1 MPRELTDQVT
11 GLLVK
16 WRSGDPD
23 ALDRLTQLVYDELK
37 RIAQRAFRSEAPG
50 HTLQPTALV
59 NEAFEKLVGADVEWQ
74 DRNHFFAL
82 SARLMRR
89 ILVNHAEARR
99 AAKRGGEAL
108 HVTYSEE
115 LAAFSDSDADI
126 LALDQ
131 ALEELAGFDE
141 RKARMVEL
149 HYFSGLTYPELARA
163 TGMAESTVHAD
174 LRAAR
179 AWLQQRLA
187 SSDGS

>member
-37 RIAQRAFRSEAPG
+37 RIARRAFRSEAPG

-59 NEAFEKLVGADVEWQ
+59 NEAFEKLVGVDVEWQ

-179 AWLQQRLA
+179 AWLQHRLA
-187 SSDGS
+187 SSDDS